1 MKDCEITQLQENLA
15 QYEPGENDENGDNN
29 VKKEEIKKEE
39 SKEGVS
45 LGNLVE
51 EENKDKIKLVK
62 EKIQMDKQTFREEG
76 RKEPLEN
83 WMMFSNYASKAR
95 LSLK

>member
-1 MKDCEITQLQENLA
+1 MR
-15 QYEPGENDENGDNN
+15 
-29 VKKEEIKKEE
+29 
-39 SKEGVS
+39 
-45 LGNLVE
+45 

>member
-1 MKDCEITQLQENLA
+1 MIEKD
-15 QYEPGENDENGDNN
+15 
-29 VKKEEIKKEE
+29 KKKNQFQK
-39 SKEGVS
+39 VR
-45 LGNLVE
+45 

-83 WMMFSNYASKAR
+83 GMMFSNYVSEAR
-95 LSLK
+95 LSLKSKLKKKKNTHTQKQKTTDHSHLGNYSPNPK

>member
-1 MKDCEITQLQENLA
+1 MR
-15 QYEPGENDENGDNN
+15 
-29 VKKEEIKKEE
+29 
-39 SKEGVS
+39 
-45 LGNLVE
+45 

-83 WMMFSNYASKAR
+83 GMMFSNYVSEAR
-95 LSLK
+95 LSLKSKLKKKKTHTHTKIENYRPLSLGKLLPKS

>member
-1 MKDCEITQLQENLA
+1 MR
-15 QYEPGENDENGDNN
+15 
-29 VKKEEIKKEE
+29 
-39 SKEGVS
+39 
-45 LGNLVE
+45 

-83 WMMFSNYASKAR
+83 GMMFSNYVSKAR
-95 LSLK
+95 LSLKSKQNKTKKTQNRKLQTTLIWEITPHILNEKLANKRG